1 MKNRDEI
8 AKALSYGLECID
20 STRLLASS
28 LLNLVNNF
36 AERIDKIKCKYG
48 DNDKKCK
55 NCRVKYKY
63 CNSFVEYKNIKDN
76 LTEYKCLSF
85 NKNYQQ
91 KFDEKLAS

>member
-1 MKNRDEI
+1 M
-8 AKALSYGLECID
+8 
-20 STRLLASS
+20 
-28 LLNLVNNF
+28 
-36 AERIDKIKCKYG
+36 IKTY
-48 DNDKKCK
+48 K

-76 LTEYKCLSF
+76 LTEYKCLCC

>member
-1 MKNRDEI
+1 MI
-8 AKALSYGLECID
+8 
-20 STRLLASS
+20 
-28 LLNLVNNF
+28 
-36 AERIDKIKCKYG
+36 
-48 DNDKKCK
+48 KKCK

-76 LTEYKCLSF
+76 LTEYKCLCC

>member
-8 AKALSYGLECID
+8 AKVLSYRLECIN
-20 STRLLASS
+20 STRLLSSS

-36 AERIDKIKCKYG
+36 AEGIDKIKCKY
-48 DNDKKCK
+48 NDKKCK

-63 CNSFVEYKNIKDN
+63 CNGSVEYKNTKDN
-76 LTEYKCLSF
+76 LTEYKCLCF